1 MTIKKGIFI
10 LSVVSLLMLFSC
22 EKQEDVAVKY
32 IATNAVSEF
41 HLSYRLPSGE
51 LKAETITASS
61 MQDKWSYSFTAQQ
74 DDIVYLSGN
83 YKDINS
89 GLKLLILMDG
99 KVYKQA
105 STVGDTINFVIVSG
119 TVPIE

>member
-1 MTIKKGIFI
+1 MTIQKSIFI
-10 LSVVSLLMLFSC
+10 LSAVGLLMLFSC
-22 EKQEDVAVKY
+22 EKQEDVTVKY

-41 HLSYRLPSGE
+41 HLSYRLPSGALQSE
-51 LKAETITASS
+51 NITASS
-61 MQDKWSYSFTAQQ
+61 IQDQWSYSFTAQQ
-74 DDIVYLSGN
+74 GDIVYLSGN

-119 TVPIE
+119 VVPIE